1 MLVETET
8 STSRH
13 SHKSA
18 LITPLRRLLGVTGP
32 HPPWDDSAPIRA
44 ELFSVERL
52 GEHARSLAAA
62 QGVMAG
68 ERKGASLAKRLAENE
83 AVLLSA
89 YRDIAKAVDAGTV
102 ITPAAEWLID
112 NFHVVE
118 KQVREIRADLRRSSR
133 RKYLR
138 INRPLC
144 ASNGPSQLRHVIWR
158 QSVEGA
164 ARTWTTMYDASQFGQ
179 VNGLTGDFGICRPP
193 SDYPHAQIAVLSS
206 GRS

>member
-8 STSRH
+8 STSRL

-83 AVLLSA
+83 AVLLST

-118 KQVREIRADLRRSSR
+118 KQVREIRADLPPGYYRQLPKLASGPFVGYPRVFGLAWAFVAHTDSLFDPEILRHYLPYGGESSLFFRRRSV
-133 RKYLR
+133 
-138 INRPLC
+138 PTC
-144 ASNGPSQLRHVIWR
+144 
-158 QSVEGA
+158 
-164 ARTWTTMYDASQFGQ
+164 
-179 VNGLTGDFGICRPP
+179 
-193 SDYPHAQIAVLSS
+193 SDLIV
-206 GRS
+206 